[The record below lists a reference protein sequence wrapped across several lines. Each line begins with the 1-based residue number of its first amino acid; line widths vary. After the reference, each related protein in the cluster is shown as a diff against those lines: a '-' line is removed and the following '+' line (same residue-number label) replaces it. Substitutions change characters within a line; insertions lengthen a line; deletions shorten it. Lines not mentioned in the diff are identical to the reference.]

1 MQEASATLQL
11 SVEAAGAAAARMTLD
26 RFDVVL
32 YLLTELPQY
41 NACAH
46 RNFEM
51 KGYVP
56 VS

>member
-1 MQEASATLQL
+1 MELAGAGA
-11 SVEAAGAAAARMTLD
+11 EAAAMTLD

-32 YLLTELPQY
+32 YLWTDSPQY

-51 KGYVP
+51 KGNVP
-56 VS
+56 LS